1 MIGGAG
7 RYYCHCQSDPSIHN
21 LLRVAVIIVIFAGRM
36 LQAVLINWGLPSQDR
51 QSPLRVCAVSYLN
64 TVPLVWG
71 MLDGAQRGMFDLLFR
86 VPSECADLVASGAA
100 DIGIIPSFELMGGD
114 LATVP
119 GVGICSRGAVRSIV
133 LISKRPAAQIR
144 TLAADVSSRTSV
156 ALARIIL
163 SRKYGAEAVVVER
176 PPDLARMLEEADS
189 ALIIGDPALR
199 LDIAL
204 LPYHVYDLGWEWLE
218 MTGLPMVFAV
228 WAGPPAS
235 ITPPVAAAF
244 QESCAWGLANLE
256 RIVAEEAAGRCF
268 DPELVR
274 RYLTT
279 HIVYRLGEAEE
290 KGMELF
296 LRYASQLPARAA
308 AGMIR

>member
-1 MIGGAG
+1 
-7 RYYCHCQSDPSIHN
+7 
-21 LLRVAVIIVIFAGRM
+21 VIFDALDVAILMEIVFYLWLRP
-36 LQAVLINWGLPSQDR
+36 ALINWGLPSPHR
-51 QSPLRVCAVSYLN
+51 APRLKVCAVSYLN

-71 MLDGAQRGMFDLLFR
+71 MLGGAQKGMFDLLFR
-86 VPSECADLVASGAA
+86 VPSECADLVSSGAA
-100 DIGIIPSFELMGGD
+100 DICIIPSFELMAGD

-133 LISKRPAAQIR
+133 LISKQPAPKIR

-163 SRKYGAEAVVVER
+163 ARKYGVEAAVVER
-176 PPDLARMLEEADS
+176 PPDLPRMLEEADS

-199 LDIAL
+199 LDLSL
-204 LPYHVYDLGWEWLE
+204 LPYHVYDLGQEWLE
-218 MTGLPMVFAV
+218 LTGLPMVFAV
-228 WAGPPAS
+228 WAGPPAL
-235 ITPPVAAAF
+235 ITPSVAAAF
-244 QESCAWGLANLE
+244 QASCAWGLENLE
-256 RIVAEEAAGRCF
+256 RIVAEEAAGRGF

-279 HIVYRLGEAEE
+279 HIVYRLGEAEQ
-290 KGMELF
+290 KGMESF